1 MDDPKIP
8 LFSALSAYSI
18 RLRKGLFRC
27 WRFEERVRQEIRSS
41 GFRDLYGSA
50 GQKAAAKKNGIEAN
64 PCAAE
69 TFAVARTGKITHNAS
84 IETIEYD

>member
-1 MDDPKIP
+1 
-8 LFSALSAYSI
+8 
-18 RLRKGLFRC
+18 
-27 WRFEERVRQEIRSS
+27 VRQEIRSC

-64 PCAAE
+64 KCAAE
-69 TFAVARTGKITHNAS
+69 TFAVARTGKIAHNAG